1 MQEVKV
7 RVKGQMDKD
16 WSNWLGAMTIT
27 HTKQGE
33 TVLSGK
39 VSDQAALYGL
49 LFRLS
54 DLGLQLV
61 SVTSD
66 GRHAGRSKEAGQCER

>member
-1 MQEVKV
+1 MQGVKI
-7 RVKGQMDKD
+7 RVKGQVDKD

-27 HTKQGE
+27 HTKRGE
-33 TVLSGK
+33 TVLSGN

-54 DLGLQLV
+54 NLGLHLL

-66 GRHAGRSKEAGQCER
+66 GAHARRSEEAGHM

>member
-1 MQEVKV
+1 MQGVKI
-7 RVKGQMDKD
+7 RVKGQLDKN
-16 WSNWLGAMTIT
+16 WSNWMGAMTIT

-33 TVLSGK
+33 TILSGN

-54 DLGLQLV
+54 DLGLHLV
-61 SVTSD
+61 SVASD
-66 GRHAGRSKEAGQCER
+66 GAHARRSEEADQM

>member
-1 MQEVKV
+1 MQEVEI
-7 RVKGQMDKD
+7 RVKGQLDKN

-33 TVLSGK
+33 TVLSGN

-54 DLGLQLV
+54 NLGLHLV

-66 GRHAGRSKEAGQCER
+66 GAHARRSEEAGHM

>member
-1 MQEVKV
+1 MQEVEI
-7 RVKGQMDKD
+7 RVKGQLDKN

-33 TVLSGK
+33 TVLSGN

-54 DLGLQLV
+54 NLGLHLV

-66 GRHAGRSKEAGQCER
+66 GTHARRSEEGGQM